1 VTGPDYVTVKCD
13 RGYAVVG
20 KGPHPE
26 RVSCIED
33 GVSGQPTL
41 VTLALTV
48 AGQYWQGG
56 KPQMGT
62 HRCLVYRGWGE
73 RLSLRKIRHTHTYIY
88 IW

>member
-1 VTGPDYVTVKCD
+1 MTGPDYVTVKCD

-48 AGQYWQGG
+48 AGQY
-56 KPQMGT
+56 
-62 HRCLVYRGWGE
+62 
-73 RLSLRKIRHTHTYIY
+73 
-88 IW
+88 